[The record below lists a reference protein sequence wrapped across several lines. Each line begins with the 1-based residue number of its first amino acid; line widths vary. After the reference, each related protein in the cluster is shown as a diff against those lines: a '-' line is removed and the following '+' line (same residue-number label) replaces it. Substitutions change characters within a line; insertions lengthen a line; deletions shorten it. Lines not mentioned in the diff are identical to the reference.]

1 MKKISVVLCSAF
13 FLLAG
18 NSFSQLTVNNTTF
31 TPVQMVQNT
40 LLGPGVT
47 ASNITFN
54 GAPGNTIT
62 DMMGEFNGTASN
74 VGIPFG
80 VLLGT
85 GNVQVAVG
93 PNNLGGA
100 TLGGA
105 FVAGLD
111 PDLNAIS
118 TNTIYDQAILEFDF
132 IPQGDSIKFQYVFSS
147 EEYNE
152 YVCSG
157 FNDVFGFFISG
168 PGFAGPYSNGAVN
181 IALVPGTNTA
191 VAINT
196 VNLGVAGANGLAST
210 CATQDPNWTT
220 YNVYYN
226 NNTQQTVQY
235 DGMTV
240 VLTAKAAV
248 QCGQNYHIKLA
259 IGDSGDNAFDSGVF
273 LEAGSFSSDVVE
285 VNVTTVNG
293 DTTLV
298 EGCFPAIFSFTRPN
312 DDTQLTI
319 HYDISGTAI
328 NGSDYNSIADSVVF
342 PIGTDTVQM
351 VLTTIDDDATAGLE
365 APESIIITAYTVNGC
380 GDTIISIGTV
390 WIIEPPAIVVTG
402 SDVILTC
409 PTPTTTIT
417 VSATGGVPGYSYSW
431 DVGGTTPTITVPGNV
446 NGSYIVTVTDTC
458 MLSFTSDTIDVI
470 INQPPPPIVD
480 VTQDT
485 VFNCAGSGATLN
497 STVTN
502 GASPVTYDWSTGQTT
517 QNINFTPPAE
527 GYVYL
532 QVTDACGELSNID
545 SAFIDFPD
553 PLTVSAS
560 DQSITC
566 PSDPAI
572 LTAVPGGGA
581 IPYTYSWTGGGT
593 TAVITVNAATT
604 TVYTITITDACGV
617 TATDNATVTVPVYG
631 PINVTLSGD
640 TLICEGTSAALQ
652 NSNNGGAGLFTSFW
666 DNNANGSIST
676 PTDSV
681 AIFSP
686 ATPGFVIVTV
696 TDQCGNIGMDSIY
709 VNTEVCEIVVPNVFS
724 PNGDGIN
731 DMFTIQGVENFPN
744 THLMIFNRWGR
755 LMYENPNYQNNWNG
769 DGCSDGTYYYIINA
783 NDERIEIAT
792 GYVTVLREEN

>member
-1 MKKISVVLCSAF
+1 MKKISVVFCSAF

-31 TPVQMVQNT
+31 TPVQLVQNT

-54 GAPGNTIT
+54 GAPGNTVT
-62 DMMGEFNGTASN
+62 NMMGEFNGTASN

-85 GNVQVAVG
+85 GNIQVAVG
-93 PNNLGGA
+93 PNNQGGA

-196 VNLGVAGANGLAST
+196 VNLGVSGANGNAAT
-210 CATQDPNWTT
+210 CAAQDPNWTT

-226 NNTQQTVQY
+226 NNTQQSVQY

-319 HYDISGTAI
+319 HYDISGTAT
-328 NGSDYNSIADSVVF
+328 NGSDYNQIADSVVF
-342 PIGTDTVQM
+342 PVGTDTVQM

-390 WIIEPPAIVVTG
+390 WIIEPPAIIVTG
-402 SDVILTC
+402 NDVILTC

-446 NGSYIVTVTDTC
+446 NGTYIVSVTDTC
-458 MLSFTSDTIDVI
+458 MLSFTSDTINVI
-470 INQPPPPIVD
+470 INQPPPPIVN
-480 VTQDT
+480 VVEDT

-502 GASPVTYDWSTGQTT
+502 GASPITYDWSTGQTT

-532 QVTDACGELSNID
+532 TVTDACGEISNTD

-560 DQSITC
+560 DQSIVC

-572 LTAVPGGGA
+572 LTAIPGGGA
-581 IPYTYSWTGGGT
+581 IPYSYSWTGGGT
-593 TAVITVNAATT
+593 TAVVTVNPATT
-604 TVYTITITDACGV
+604 TVYTITITDDCGV
-617 TATDNATVTVPVYG
+617 TASDNATVTVPVYG
-631 PINVTLSGD
+631 TVNVTVSGD
-640 TLICEGTSAALQ
+640 TLICEGTSASLQ
-652 NSNNGGAGLFTSFW
+652 NSNSGGAGLFTSSW
-666 DNNANGSIST
+666 DINANGSISN
-676 PTDSV
+676 PTDSIG
-681 AIFSP
+681 IF
-686 ATPGFVIVTV
+686 TPDAPGYVIVTV

-769 DGCSDGTYYYIINA
+769 EGCSDGTYYFIINP